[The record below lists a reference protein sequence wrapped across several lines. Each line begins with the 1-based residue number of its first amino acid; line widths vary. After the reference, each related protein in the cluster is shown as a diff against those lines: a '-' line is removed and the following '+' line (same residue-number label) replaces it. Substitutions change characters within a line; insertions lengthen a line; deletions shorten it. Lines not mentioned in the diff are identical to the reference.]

1 MIAPG
6 SNPKIRAL
14 ARETSQKIKALTNAH
29 DAEIAAIYQDFRT
42 QADAIKAETSGD
54 ELHHPT
60 AGSVQTTHSNK
71 SQGLTTLCPNQV
83 SPQPKKP

>member
-29 DAEIAAIYQDFRT
+29 DAELKAIYQDFRT
-42 QADAIKAETSGD
+42 QADAIRASAD
-54 ELHHPT
+54 ELEAPN
-60 AGSVQTTHSNK
+60 AGSSQTTEQANR
-71 SQGLTTLCPNQV
+71 
-83 SPQPKKP
+83 

>member
-1 MIAPG
+1 MIAPE

-42 QADAIKAETSGD
+42 QADAIKASAD
-54 ELHHPT
+54 ELHTHS
-60 AGSVQTTHSNK
+60 AGSSQTEQTER
-71 SQGLTTLCPNQV
+71 
-83 SPQPKKP
+83 